1 VKSYKQID
9 ENKNHPSF
17 PFMDFFRRNRKATI
31 SLLAIFVVSFLGIL
45 TTFNHADASIALPAY
60 WGYKALTSGFS
71 GAGEAMG
78 NMFVVGIKYILGAI
92 LTLVGW
98 LLIIPGIMLDV
109 LLKVENNALY
119 LDSTAVREVWVM
131 VRDFLN
137 LFFIFTLLFSAFA
150 TIFQIDKYHIKKIIF
165 KIVIMALLVNFSFP
179 IARFFI
185 DVSNVAMYWMLNNM
199 FGGSGGASI
208 AATLV
213 ASSGLKDLLL
223 PENAADYQVPYLI
236 AAIVFT
242 FIFGI
247 TLMMIAI
254 LFLVRLIALSVIVM
268 FSPIG
273 FVGYVFPD
281 TAKFASQWWDA
292 LLKYSFFAPIMTFGL
307 AVTLKMMQSLGAN
320 SASMSSFR
328 KAAEDNSTNIGADA
342 NWIAAAAFFV
352 VPIVILWL
360 FMDVAQ
366 KFSIAGASAVQKK
379 GQDIAKWAGRQPWR
393 GTKALVGAT
402 GIPGGIKS
410 GYESF
415 KKRGVLGSDRREE
428 REAKWAERF
437 GTKNAVNKVDMQR
450 IKENGDKHNMQNRT
464 EKDLVDLAEK
474 GGDRYQRAAAIMELA
489 ARGKAEKK
497 HVDQLYKKE
506 GFREDSH
513 AMDQFRNKVK
523 AYDPVAAFTKA
534 DGTLDEERL
543 KEHINSNQFDAKKL
557 NASSLKDDKFI
568 EMAFNS
574 GAISL
579 KDVEEL
585 QSRSDTHKDN
595 IKGSLKAI
603 LDRGGYKDLTSGTSE
618 EKEIKRNLHM
628 AYLAQHGEIH
638 SDANE
643 SSSRIELFQRADK
656 DLLKRIQ
663 HGILTDDI
671 MKEIGDNVSAGKY
684 KDIISNMNRKSQVK
698 LNGYIKSSS
707 YVPVAGST
715 GESVQK
721 VAQKDSL
728 LENIG

>member
-1 VKSYKQID
+1 MNFFKK
-9 ENKNHPSF
+9 NKKTF
-17 PFMDFFRRNRKATI
+17 IFF
-31 SLLAIFVVSFLGIL
+31 LAILSVTSVGVFVISNKAHALAAPYAAYQLFKSFGSDNIL
-45 TTFNHADASIALPAY
+45 VM
-60 WGYKALTSGFS
+60 GF
-71 GAGEAMG
+71 
-78 NMFVVGIKYILGAI
+78 KYILGAI
-92 LTLVGW
+92 LSLVGW
-98 LLIIPGIMLDV
+98 LMIIPGVMLDV
-109 LLKVENNALY
+109 ALNVDNNARY
-119 LDSTAVREVWVM
+119 LDSEAVRQVWVM

-165 KIVIMALLVNFSFP
+165 KIIIMALLVNFSFP

-208 AATLV
+208 AATLA
-213 ASSGLKDLLL
+213 ASSGLKELLL
-223 PENAADYQVPYLI
+223 PKNAAEYQIPYLM
-236 AAIVFT
+236 AAIIFT

-254 LFLVRLIALSVIVM
+254 LFLVRLIVLSVLVM

-281 TAKFASQWWDA
+281 TAKYASQWWDA

-307 AVTLKMMQSLGAN
+307 AVTLKMMNSLGAN
-320 SASMSSFR
+320 SESMSDFK
-328 KAAEDNSTNIGADA
+328 KAAINNSIGVDTS
-342 NWIAAAAFFV
+342 WVQAAAFFV

-360 FMDVAQ
+360 FMGVAQ

-379 GQDIAKWAGRQPWR
+379 GQDLAKWAGKQGG
-393 GTKALVGAT
+393 GTRWALKQAGISGGAKA
-402 GIPGGIKS
+402 
-410 GYESF
+410 GYEAW
-415 KKRGVLGSDRREE
+415 KKKGFLGSNRVEE
-428 REAKWAERF
+428 RQAKWAERF
-437 GTKNAVNKVDMQR
+437 GAKGSINKIDMQR
-450 IKENGDKHNMQNRT
+450 VKESNEKHNMQNRT
-464 EKDLVDLAEK
+464 EKDLKDLVT
-474 GGDRYQRAAAIMELA
+474 GGDRHQKAAAIMELA
-489 ARGKAEKK
+489 ARGKADKDHTK
-497 HVDQLYKKE
+497 QLYDE
-506 GFREDSH
+506 GFSADSH
-513 AMDQFRNKVK
+513 VMDQFRNKVK
-523 AYDPVAAFTKA
+523 TYDPVAAFTKA
-534 DGTLDEERL
+534 DGTLDEARL

-568 EMAFNS
+568 EMAFNA
-574 GAISL
+574 GAINL
-579 KDVEEL
+579 KDIEEL

-595 IKGSLKAI
+595 IKGSLKTI

-628 AYLAQHGEIH
+628 AYLAQHGAIH
-638 SDANE
+638 RDADE

-656 DLLKRIQ
+656 DALKRIQ

-684 KDIISNMNRKSQVK
+684 KDIISNMNRQSQVK